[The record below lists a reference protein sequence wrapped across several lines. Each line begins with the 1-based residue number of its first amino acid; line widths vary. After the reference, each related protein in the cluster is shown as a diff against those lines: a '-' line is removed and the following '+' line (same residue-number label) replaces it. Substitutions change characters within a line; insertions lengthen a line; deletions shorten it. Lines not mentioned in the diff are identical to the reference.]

1 MTRWLTENEE
11 FTSRGVERLLEDCG
25 YKNLDHLVIRITY
38 EDKNMSRR
46 KTKKEGQESLRERTT
61 QKYVVP
67 ESEMR
72 DFVGS
77 LGVLDIS
84 NVAARFQVIADL
96 TSNAFEEQRDDLGSS
111 DTALIKR
118 IADEDKSPSY
128 RHLMDEILISTERGR
143 HGINAAHLTASRL
156 VELAFRCTRDYFSA
170 LHSYRRYLRLELL
183 QRSVEAAYTRRRPA
197 NPQSVAADRTH
208 PYGKTDRSNKTRLT

>member
-1 MTRWLTENEE
+1 M
-11 FTSRGVERLLEDCG
+11 
-25 YKNLDHLVIRITY
+25 I
-38 EDKNMSRR
+38 RR
-46 KTKKEGQESLRERTT
+46 KATKEAHESLKERMA

-67 ESEMR
+67 ENEMR

-77 LGVLDIS
+77 LGVLDVGT
-84 NVAARFQVIADL
+84 VAARFQIIADL

-128 RHLMDEILISTERGR
+128 RHLMDEILMSTERGR
-143 HGINAAHLTASRL
+143 HGINAAHLTASRV
-156 VELAFRCTRDYFSA
+156 VELAFRCTREYFSA

-197 NPQSVAADRTH
+197 NPRTAVAERTRT
-208 PYGKTDRSNKTRLT
+208 YGKKQPV